1 MRHLNETRHI
11 TLPQYLFDTGNLF
24 NCSVRSYLQSSVQ
37 TSRYGDAL
45 ARLSWTA
52 ERFFQLFDSAFGLLQ
67 FLDERIDGLFGPFL
81 LFVALLPAQQFLN
94 GRAGKREQAVY
105 RRNRRRRTAR
115 IELVHL
121 HCTGAWNAINHAHA
135 RKVYSMSPVSPDNGE
150 CWLIIILFIYCYYC
164 CFGGREKG
172 KRASLI
178 RIQRRTV
185 AVVRTD
191 TFRSEPRQRCNGVL
205 LTHLLRSPYG
215 CVCCAVAGF
224 CVSAGVPRRRRF
236 RGRAYRG
243 SSDFKPRPRLVTT
256 GSFYRPLRARRRA
269 GARYGFRSQRCRYDD
284 TAACVSGPG
293 QCSRSSS
300 TAAVVY
306 GCVRSTIS
314 CERMVRDKR
323 IGIRYIIIMLRTST
337 RRVAGDKLSSS
348 LQSR

>member
-1 MRHLNETRHI
+1 MGKR
-11 TLPQYLFDTGNLF
+11 F

-52 ERFFQLFDSAFGLLQ
+52 ERFFQLLDGAFGLFQ
-67 FLDERIDGLFGPFL
+67 FLDERIDGFLGPFL

-121 HCTGAWNAINHAHA
+121 HCTGAWNVINHG
-135 RKVYSMSPVSPDNGE
+135 RKIFDESSVTGQQRVLTYY
-150 CWLIIILFIYCYYC
+150 ILFIYCYYC

-205 LTHLLRSPYG
+205 LAHLLRFPYG
-215 CVCCAVAGF
+215 ACAA
-224 CVSAGVPRRRRF
+224 PLP
-236 RGRAYRG
+236 
-243 SSDFKPRPRLVTT
+243 DF
-256 GSFYRPLRARRRA
+256 A
-269 GARYGFRSQRCRYDD
+269 SQQ
-284 TAACVSGPG
+284 V
-293 QCSRSSS
+293 
-300 TAAVVY
+300 
-306 GCVRSTIS
+306 
-314 CERMVRDKR
+314 
-323 IGIRYIIIMLRTST
+323 
-337 RRVAGDKLSSS
+337 
-348 LQSR
+348 